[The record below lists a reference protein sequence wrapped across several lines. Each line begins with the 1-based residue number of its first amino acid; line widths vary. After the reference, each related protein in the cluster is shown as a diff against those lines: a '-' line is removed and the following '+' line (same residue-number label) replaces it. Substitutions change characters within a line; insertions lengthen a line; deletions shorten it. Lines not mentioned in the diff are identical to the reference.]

1 MADYGVLLSTT
12 SGGVWVTPESTP
24 IALQAKKSATLQAT
38 SGFNVKVTHTFPAG
52 KPVIPFVYTTAECE
66 ITSTISGN
74 TITIDFLRPTTNGV
88 ADVYFFSIF
97 PQVKPDYGLAVWDAA
112 GVLVLTNETRT
123 LTDVER
129 IGTPGVDA
137 SSGYNINVTRAGKW
151 ACIPCMLGLITGV
164 ISTGMPRPYTAIYKS
179 IAVAEGG
186 NTRIKA
192 RPQTAPGGPIQNVQ
206 YSNMRNSIIAVN
218 VANYD

>member
-24 IALQAKKSATLQAT
+24 IALQAKKTATLQAT
-38 SGFNVKVTHTFPAG
+38 SGFNVKISHTFPAG
-52 KPVIPFVYTTAECE
+52 KPVIPFVHVTAECE
-66 ITSTISGN
+66 ITSSISGN
-74 TITIDFLRPTTNGV
+74 VITIDFLRPTANGV
-88 ADVYFFSIF
+88 AEVYFFSIF
-97 PQVKPDYGLAVWDAA
+97 PQTKPQYGLAVWDAS

-129 IGTPGVDA
+129 IGTPGA
-137 SSGYNINVTRAGKW
+137 ESSGYNINVTRSGKW
-151 ACIPCMLGLITGV
+151 ACIPGMLGLITGV
-164 ISTGMPRPYTAIYKS
+164 ISTGMPRPYQAIYKT
-179 IAVAEGG
+179 IALREGA

-192 RPQTAPGGPIQNVQ
+192 RPQSAPGGPIQNVM
-206 YSNMRNSIIAVN
+206 YSNMRNSIMAIN